1 MFSSEGNYLSSF
13 GNGKGQLN
21 RPVGITID
29 RKQNRIIVTEYHNRV
44 SVFNDN
50 FEWLLS
56 FGSYGDLNGEF
67 NYPMGVAVSD
77 GRILVTDCNN
87 HRIQVFT
94 SNGQFLFSF
103 GSKGSEPGFFQEPD
117 GIVVDELTR
126 NIFVA
131 DYDNNRV
138 QRFTRNGKFEQEIKF
153 QHKPSGLVI
162 DREQRLII
170 WEHRGCISIF

>member
-1 MFSSEGNYLSSF
+1 MVEFSLQNVKKHRIQIFSANGQFLHTFGEEGTAPGQLNWPCGIVVDHQNRILVAEHDNNRISMFSSEGNYLSSF

-103 GSKGSEPGFFQEPD
+103 GSKGSEPDSF
-117 GIVVDELTR
+117 R
-126 NIFVA
+126 NLM
-131 DYDNNRV
+131 
-138 QRFTRNGKFEQEIKF
+138 E
-153 QHKPSGLVI
+153 
-162 DREQRLII
+162 
-170 WEHRGCISIF
+170 